1 MKDESIK
8 NNIEI
13 EMDNKRN
20 LKSSFSQDYEM
31 LALHAYQQTHRQL
44 QLNPFKDAVVAYQI
58 LNTNRVMIVQVNHF
72 IDSWNNKSLWSL
84 SMIIGTINPIDSE
97 FYNESIGTQ
106 SFRHLENIDKIHRL
120 ARIDARQSVEKI
132 DDLTK
137 EMFLELTEQFIRN
150 FNNTSN

>member
-31 LALHAYQQTHRQL
+31 LALHAYQQIHRQL
-44 QLNPFKDAVVAYQI
+44 QLDPFKDAVVAYQI

-72 IDSWNNKSLWSL
+72 IDSWNNKSFWSL
-84 SMIIGTINPIDSE
+84 SIIIGTINPIDSE
-97 FYNESIGTQ
+97 SHNESIGTQ
-106 SFRHLENIDKIHRL
+106 PFRQLENIDKIHRL

>member
-1 MKDESIK
+1 MKDESMN
-8 NNIEI
+8 NNIETEI
-13 EMDNKRN
+13 DNERN
-20 LKSSFSQDYEM
+20 LKSSLTQDYEM
-31 LALHAYQQTHRQL
+31 LALHAYKQIHRQS

-58 LNTNRVMIVQVNHF
+58 LNTNRVIIIQVNHF
-72 IDSWNNKSLWSL
+72 IDSWNNKSLYNL

-97 FYNESIGTQ
+97 FYNESIGAQ
-106 SFRHLENIDKIHRL
+106 SFRQLENIDKIHRL